1 MAYCGNCGAQLRD
14 DMPFCSN
21 CGAANPE
28 YVQTPYYGEET
39 SLLNEQPDYGYR
51 DEAPAPTQ
59 GTNGLAIAG
68 MVLAF
73 CFAPVGI
80 ILSAIA
86 LKRARSGDYRNP
98 LEGLAKA
105 GLIVSIICTVLGI
118 VYLCLLAAM
127 GSYILSNGGI
137 EEQLEEFGDWFTYAL

>member
-1 MAYCGNCGAQLRD
+1 MPYCENCGTYLPQDAS
-14 DMPFCSN
+14 FCPG
-21 CGAANPE
+21 CGAENKN
-28 YVQTPYYGEET
+28 YVPAEQV
-39 SLLNEQPDYGYR
+39 SQPDVIYSDNLYKSEAQPQYG
-51 DEAPAPTQ
+51 PTQ

-105 GLIVSIICTVLGI
+105 GLIVSIIMTILGVILCI
-118 VYLCLLAAM
+118 VYAALIIRYLDGNYS
-127 GSYILSNGGI
+127 GSWY
-137 EEQLEEFGDWFTYAL
+137 Y